1 MKLTPISL
9 RIDEDLATP
18 NIAVFPFFFLFGLSY
33 PIILSSNLSY
43 ILLTKH
49 SILNYKLIYK
59 TGCYESLLSN
69 NIIV

>member
-18 NIAVFPFFFLFGLSY
+18 NIAVFPFFFLFGLFY

-43 ILLTKH
+43 VLFTKH
-49 SILNYKLIYK
+49 SINLTIL
-59 TGCYESLLSN
+59 
-69 NIIV
+69 